1 MRDRNTSLVSHDI
14 LAVSSLEDEREGIT
28 RVIEALECHQWRS
41 MVRKEQ
47 LPINKKSESRRQSEE
62 TTLECKVNDISDV
75 MDEVI
80 RFHFC

>member
-1 MRDRNTSLVSHDI
+1 
-14 LAVSSLEDEREGIT
+14 
-28 RVIEALECHQWRS
+28 
-41 MVRKEQ
+41 MVRKEK